1 MKVETVKEIEYCK
14 TQYFYQADSN
24 KVGEKIDEAVFALRK
39 MKIPGFR
46 PGKAPDN
53 VIKLKCRDQINAW
66 VKRELTI
73 QAYDDVIFET
83 KIKPI
88 GQPEI
93 DNVKLNKDSFSCDL
107 TICSRP
113 KFELAEVKGMK
124 LPNPHVVDDS
134 ESQKER
140 ALHGLRMRLG
150 DAEPYGEGD
159 FVANGHDVTMD
170 VFATLD
176 GEPYPDATAEGL
188 MYKIGGNQVPG
199 LDDNLL
205 GMLPDEERE
214 FDLIVHDKNIHF
226 KVKIHMGMKTSPH
239 DMNEE
244 FAKKLGV
251 PNLEELEKTLKVM
264 ADNRIKETRQSL
276 IKDQILKRLLL
287 DNEFE
292 CPVFLINQEAESL
305 ASNNGLDWNTIDN
318 EMKETFVKDAISRV
332 KTSIIIQTIREVEP
346 ESLLSDS
353 EAINGIK
360 NQLIASGQDA
370 EAFIVK
376 ATKDDSLIGL
386 VGQIKD
392 NYVLQWIANKAEIME

>member
-1 MKVETVKEIEYCK
+1 MKVEVIKEVEYCK
-14 TQYFYQADSN
+14 TQYFYQADPS
-24 KVGEKIDEAVFALRK
+24 KVDEKLDEAVFTLKKA
-39 MKIPGFR
+39 KIPGFR
-46 PGKAPDN
+46 PGKAPDS
-53 VIKLKCRDQINAW
+53 VIKTKCRSQIDAW
-66 VKRELTI
+66 VKRELAI

-93 DNVKLNKDSFSCDL
+93 NNIKLNKDNFSCDI

-113 KFELAEVKGMK
+113 EFKLAEVKGMK
-124 LPNPHVVDDS
+124 IPKPHVVDDS
-134 ESQKER
+134 ESQKEK
-140 ALHGLRMRLG
+140 ALYDLRMRLG
-150 DAEPYGEGD
+150 DAEPYEDGD

-170 VFATLD
+170 VFATFN
-176 GEPYPDATAEGL
+176 GEPYPDATAEGI
-188 MYKIGGNQVPG
+188 MYKIGSNQVPG

-214 FDLIVHDKNIHF
+214 FYLLVHDKNVHF
-226 KVKIHMGMKTSPH
+226 KVKIHMGMKTTPH

-251 PNLEELEKTLKVM
+251 TNLEELEKTLKIM
-264 ADNRIKETRQSL
+264 ADNKIKETTQSL

-292 CPVFLINQEAESL
+292 CPRFLIDQEAEFL
-305 ASNNGLDWNTIDN
+305 ASNNGLDWAVIDD
-318 EMKETFVKDAISRV
+318 EVKETFVKDAISRV

-346 ESLLSDS
+346 EAVLTDS

-360 NQLIASGQDA
+360 NQLTASGQDP
-370 EAFIVK
+370 ELFIKK
-376 ATKDDSLIGL
+376 ANKDGSLFGL
-386 VGQIKD
+386 LSQIKD